1 MISHALC
8 LQEWLNDEASDYSV
22 ARNVLTKYHPS
33 EPEMWL
39 QLADGRLFPQCIY
52 GGRITAIVAPWPGM
66 ETVPTFVQQYERCSW
81 RGEDMTLLEYLRK
94 SNTKGDIIDWVKNLG
109 SIASLVFI
117 VGSAT

>member
-1 MISHALC
+1 MKRPIILLRATFSPSITPPNQKCGYSWQMDGCFH
-8 LQEWLNDEASDYSV
+8 NAS
-22 ARNVLTKYHPS
+22 T
-33 EPEMWL
+33 
-39 QLADGRLFPQCIY
+39 